1 MIRTIFFDF
10 DGVLTIDGSGS
21 QTTCAWLHAA
31 FPDTSLANLLSC
43 YRDHQRELLSGSITH
58 EGMWNTFCACI
69 GAVIDIEELL
79 RAFRATPA
87 NDAMFDIC
95 NLLLGKYQLGIMT
108 DNSRDRFEAVKD
120 EMNLSAV
127 FDYFLVSGKI
137 GSQKDRPEIFIEAL
151 KQTGSAADECVFIDN
166 NRANL
171 VIPKQLGFE
180 TLFHDHTLNDV
191 EYLVT
196 CLKHVGVTL

>member
-1 MIRTIFFDF
+1 M
-10 DGVLTIDGSGS
+10 V
-21 QTTCAWLHAA
+21 
-31 FPDTSLANLLSC
+31 
-43 YRDHQRELLSGSITH
+43 
-58 EGMWNTFCACI
+58 TFYTN
-69 GAVIDIEELL
+69 L

-95 NLLLGKYQLGIMT
+95 KSLSGKYLLGIIT

-120 EMNLSAV
+120 EMNLSAI
-127 FDYFLVSGKI
+127 FDYFLVSGEI
-137 GSQKDRPEIFIEAL
+137 GSRKDRPEIFIDAL
-151 KQTGSAADECVFIDN
+151 KQTGSEADECVFIDN

-180 TLFHDHTLNDV
+180 TLFHDHTQNDV